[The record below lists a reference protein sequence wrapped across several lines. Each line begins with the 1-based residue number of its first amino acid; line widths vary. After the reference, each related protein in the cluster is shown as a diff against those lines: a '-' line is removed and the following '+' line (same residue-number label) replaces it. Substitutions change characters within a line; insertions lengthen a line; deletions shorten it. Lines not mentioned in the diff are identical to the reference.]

1 MKKKNKS
8 ERQVLSKFE
17 KYLYE
22 EIGIEF
28 KACLYFYV
36 ILLFYCVYRWV
47 VGIRDASIVHMAE
60 MIFVTYIM
68 GYVQIYLMSGV
79 DDVEHLGLKD
89 FLQMILCSGIYTGVS
104 YAAGWLDRRLPIT
117 IGFLAYM
124 LFAYLCAFWVYK
136 IRRNIDEKL
145 LNQDLAA
152 FQAREK
158 QDELLD

>member
-36 ILLFYCVYRWV
+36 ILLFYCVYRWI

-60 MIFVTYIM
+60 MILVAYVM

-89 FLQMILCSGIYTGVS
+89 FLQMILCSGIYTGV
-104 YAAGWLDRRLPIT
+104 
-117 IGFLAYM
+117 
-124 LFAYLCAFWVYK
+124 YLG
-136 IRRNIDEKL
+136 
-145 LNQDLAA
+145 
-152 FQAREK
+152 
-158 QDELLD
+158 

>member
-89 FLQMILCSGIYTGVS
+89 FWQMSMCSCIYTGVS
-104 YAAGWLDRRLPIT
+104 DAAGWLDRRLPIT

-124 LFAYLCAFWVYK
+124 LFAYLCAFGVYK